1 VYQIYNNWFLLFI
14 CAQILHLG
22 MHLYAETLAQ
32 TTIHDPTE
40 RLLPQHVVWNFKLA
54 NRLFINV
61 GMQLFATGHITA
73 ATAAANGIDN
83 LSLLT
88 AFEEFFLTFSHA
100 IVTLPENHTL
110 AVWKQCGRY
119 FVYYSM
125 PCNQTG
131 DVVEETTMG
140 GTEEEEEEPPATSCL
155 ISTPVL
161 GELYGKIHNNLPKR
175 CWQDVYELRKCT
187 ITMTTVS
194 TEPYNQ
200 DQ

>member
-1 VYQIYNNWFLLFI
+1 
-14 CAQILHLG
+14 
-22 MHLYAETLAQ
+22 
-32 TTIHDPTE
+32 
-40 RLLPQHVVWNFKLA
+40 
-54 NRLFINV
+54 
-61 GMQLFATGHITA
+61 MQLFATGHITA
-73 ATAAANGIDN
+73 VADATNGIDN

-125 PCNQTG
+125 PCNQMD
-131 DVVEETTMG
+131 DVVEKAADEDG
-140 GTEEEEEEPPATSCL
+140 SSATGCL

-161 GELYGKIHNNLPKR
+161 GELYGIIHRNLPKR